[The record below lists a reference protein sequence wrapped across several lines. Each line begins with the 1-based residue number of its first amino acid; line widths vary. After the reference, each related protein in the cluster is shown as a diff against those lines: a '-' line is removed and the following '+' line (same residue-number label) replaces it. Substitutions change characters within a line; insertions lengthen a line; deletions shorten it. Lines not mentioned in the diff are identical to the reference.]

1 MYGSPPR
8 MRGKVDKHDP
18 KRGQH
23 RITPAYAGKSLYV
36 GLNFAQTEG
45 SPPRMRGKV
54 IKCTWGWYVPMDHP
68 RVCGEKVCFS
78 FRPTAFLGS
87 PPRMRGKGFYA
98 VSGRFRPWIT
108 PAYAGK
114 RDVTAR
120 SAGAAQDHPRVC
132 GEKAEWFRAN
142 RYYEGSPPRMRGKV
156 GLPPPF
162 LSMRRIT
169 PAYAGKSPKFRNR
182 LDVYKDHPRVCG
194 EKTYRD
200 SPTYPAA
207 GSPPRMRGKASG
219 PGVLSSLSGIT
230 PAYAGKS
237 PVRELLLI
245 VSRDHPRVCGE
256 KLAGRCPAPAGL
268 GSPPRMRG
276 KVSRLRYLSRHS
288 RITPAYAGKRI
299 LRRLRQ
305 ISPLDHP
312 RVCGEKCVG
321 SGGQCGAAGSPPRM
335 RGKGTMERKK
345 QSPDRI
351 TPAYAGKSP
360 VRVADYR
367 AGEDHPRVC
376 GEKDLELSAETVGL
390 GSPPRMRGKVNLT
403 K

>member
-1 MYGSPPR
+1 M
-8 MRGKVDKHDP
+8 
-18 KRGQH
+18 
-23 RITPAYAGKSLYV
+23 
-36 GLNFAQTEG
+36 
-45 SPPRMRGKV
+45 
-54 IKCTWGWYVPMDHP
+54 
-68 RVCGEKVCFS
+68 
-78 FRPTAFLGS
+78 
-87 PPRMRGKGFYA
+87 
-98 VSGRFRPWIT
+98 
-108 PAYAGK
+108 
-114 RDVTAR
+114 TAR

-256 KLAGRCPAPAGL
+256 KASRFSIASIRL

-276 KVSRLRYLSRHS
+276 KDRRETDTEVVD
-288 RITPAYAGKRI
+288 RITPAYAGKR
-299 LRRLRQ
+299 LQGLGPSRSTQ
-305 ISPLDHP
+305 DHP
-312 RVCGEKCVG
+312 RVCGEKCNV
-321 SGGQCGAAGSPPRM
+321 
-335 RGKGTMERKK
+335 KK
-345 QSPDRI
+345 SSINAP
-351 TPAYAGKSP
+351 
-360 VRVADYR
+360 
-367 AGEDHPRVC
+367 
-376 GEKDLELSAETVGL
+376 
-390 GSPPRMRGKVNLT
+390 GSPPRMRGKVHVVAVFCSVYGITPAYAGKRPSYYGESSAYRDHPRVCGEKFAILATRSSFVGSPPRMRGKAGVRT
-403 K
+403 KLLKYLKDHPRVCGEKT

>member
-1 MYGSPPR
+1 
-8 MRGKVDKHDP
+8 
-18 KRGQH
+18 
-23 RITPAYAGKSLYV
+23 
-36 GLNFAQTEG
+36 
-45 SPPRMRGKV
+45 
-54 IKCTWGWYVPMDHP
+54 
-68 RVCGEKVCFS
+68 
-78 FRPTAFLGS
+78 
-87 PPRMRGKGFYA
+87 
-98 VSGRFRPWIT
+98 
-108 PAYAGK
+108 
-114 RDVTAR
+114 
-120 SAGAAQDHPRVC
+120 
-132 GEKAEWFRAN
+132 
-142 RYYEGSPPRMRGKV
+142 MRGKV
-156 GLPPPF
+156 GWS
-162 LSMRRIT
+162 LSRSRR
-169 PAYAGKSPKFRNR
+169 
-182 LDVYKDHPRVCG
+182 
-194 EKTYRD
+194 
-200 SPTYPAA
+200 
-207 GSPPRMRGKASG
+207 
-219 PGVLSSLSGIT
+219 SGIT

-237 PVRELLLI
+237 
-245 VSRDHPRVCGE
+245 
-256 KLAGRCPAPAGL
+256 LAGRCPAPAGL

-390 GSPPRMRGKVNLT
+390 GSPPRMRGKGLP

>member
-1 MYGSPPR
+1 
-8 MRGKVDKHDP
+8 MRGKAQAEQV
-18 KRGQH
+18 RRFLNG
-23 RITPAYAGKSLYV
+23 ITPAYAGKRVSRLLRKASL
-36 GLNFAQTEG
+36 
-45 SPPRMRGKV
+45 
-54 IKCTWGWYVPMDHP
+54 WDHP
-68 RVCGEKVCFS
+68 RVCGEKGHAG
-78 FRPTAFLGS
+78 RQKL
-87 PPRMRGKGFYA
+87 PRL
-98 VSGRFRPWIT
+98 
-108 PAYAGK
+108 
-114 RDVTAR
+114 
-120 SAGAAQDHPRVC
+120 
-132 GEKAEWFRAN
+132 
-142 RYYEGSPPRMRGKV
+142 GSPPRMRGKV
-156 GLPPPF
+156 GGGDVF
-162 LSMRRIT
+162 VVDVRIT

-335 RGKGTMERKK
+335 RGKAEPELSGAGR
-345 QSPDRI
+345 RGI
-351 TPAYAGKSP
+351 TPAYAGK
-360 VRVADYR
+360 R
-367 AGEDHPRVC
+367 AARR
-376 GEKDLELSAETVGL
+376 GL
-390 GSPPRMRGKVNLT
+390 L
-403 K
+403 

>member
-1 MYGSPPR
+1 
-8 MRGKVDKHDP
+8 MRGKEISAGTIA
-18 KRGQH
+18 RTAG
-23 RITPAYAGKSLYV
+23 ITPAYAGKDQQDGV
-36 GLNFAQTEG
+36 GVHGHGITPAYAGKRNEMNDAQAIFE
-45 SPPRMRGKV
+45 
-54 IKCTWGWYVPMDHP
+54 DHP
-68 RVCGEKVCFS
+68 RVCGEKFV
-78 FRPTAFLGS
+78 PMVEHTATRGS
-87 PPRMRGKGFYA
+87 PPRMRGKGSRPIFPT
-98 VSGRFRPWIT
+98 GRLRIT

-237 PVRELLLI
+237 PVRELLLV

-276 KVSRLRYLSRHS
+276 KAWLVAVPLPPVWDHPRVCGEKFQGSDTYHATQGSPPRMRGKALSGLLITGQG

-299 LRRLRQ
+299 W
-305 ISPLDHP
+305 S
-312 RVCGEKCVG
+312 C
-321 SGGQCGAAGSPPRM
+321 PPKR
-335 RGKGTMERKK
+335 
-345 QSPDRI
+345 
-351 TPAYAGKSP
+351 
-360 VRVADYR
+360 
-367 AGEDHPRVC
+367 
-376 GEKDLELSAETVGL
+376 SA
-390 GSPPRMRGKVNLT
+390 
-403 K
+403 

>member
-1 MYGSPPR
+1 
-8 MRGKVDKHDP
+8 
-18 KRGQH
+18 
-23 RITPAYAGKSLYV
+23 
-36 GLNFAQTEG
+36 
-45 SPPRMRGKV
+45 
-54 IKCTWGWYVPMDHP
+54 
-68 RVCGEKVCFS
+68 
-78 FRPTAFLGS
+78 
-87 PPRMRGKGFYA
+87 MRGKGLFFI
-98 VSGRFRPWIT
+98 SSHRFFGIT

-276 KVSRLRYLSRHS
+276 KVRRERGPMRSR
-288 RITPAYAGKRI
+288 RITPAYAGKRHNGKKKAI
-299 LRRLRQ
+299 PGQ
-305 ISPLDHP
+305 DHP
-312 RVCGEKCVG
+312 RVCGEKPCPG
-321 SGGQCGAAGSPPRM
+321 C
-335 RGKGTMERKK
+335 
-345 QSPDRI
+345 
-351 TPAYAGKSP
+351 
-360 VRVADYR
+360 
-367 AGEDHPRVC
+367 
-376 GEKDLELSAETVGL
+376 
-390 GSPPRMRGKVNLT
+390 
-403 K
+403 